1 MHVGAVN
8 TWYHGV
14 QRRTVVDPPG
24 AAAVQFQSGTVH
36 GSLRFSK
43 YLSTKG
49 TPLHA
54 GAGMR
59 FANACGRI
67 LKIPD

>member
-1 MHVGAVN
+1 MG
-8 TWYHGV
+8 
-14 QRRTVVDPPG
+14 QSIPG
-24 AAAVQFQSGTVH
+24 ITGYEDEPWLILRELRPCNFQSGTVH

-54 GAGMR
+54 GVDMR
-59 FANACGRI
+59 FANVCGRI